1 MKHLKTFAALV
12 ASTTTAALLFSNSSY
27 AFFLDGSGHVGL
39 VGETRVSP
47 DFQPDNGM
55 YQATRLSFDLLGEV
69 RANDRASFNLR
80 LGLTDN
86 PGGFY
91 LGDTARPKTC
101 EPRRSTTPGQPDD
114 TSCDERSQSVV
125 DSGYRSYSPVIR
137 EAYGKYAFNYCILT
151 AGRRSRDVG
160 LGAFL
165 DSGDKPFDNDAS
177 IFDGVTCDVNMQK
190 QQDLGFSF
198 GIDKLQETGTWINNP
213 YDSPVSSP
221 SAEADYNARSRAFGP
236 NDSSDDM
243 DQLFIGINYDDL
255 KTKTPGSFSKQVSI
269 YFANILSQDAKTD
282 VKFFDLYTGFYFGKF
297 ALRNELLFR
306 LGKSADPAVVAMGG
320 QRTSDGAP
328 AVNNLNAM
336 GLAGSLEYT
345 FIKSGAALGPEE
357 FNEGSLRRHIVFSDY
372 AYAPGDVDG
381 YYTDSG
387 KKTNELETYGE
398 ARRDKRARAMAFHR
412 NYHPAMLFFN
422 SRGNS
427 GKYYTGGAF
436 DPTRVMNAAVYSLG
450 YRYENMESGNF
461 EVKAISGRLIDVAPA
476 DIVSYYNSST
486 LDERP
491 MGFYGADLGYEL
503 DLTYSYHYQKEVD
516 LGFGAA
522 AALPGKAWQ
531 ASKKNTPRTGFGL
544 QGSFAIKF

>member
-12 ASTTTAALLFSNSSY
+12 ASSAMAAILFSNSSY

-39 VGETRVSP
+39 LGETRVSP

-86 PGGFY
+86 PSGFY

-101 EPRRSTTPGQPDD
+101 EPRRSSTPGEPAD
-114 TSCDERSQSVV
+114 TSCDDRSQSVV

-236 NDSSDDM
+236 NDNSDDM

-306 LGKSADPAVVAMGG
+306 LGKSADPALVAMGG
-320 QRTSDGAP
+320 QRTSDGSP

-336 GLAGSLEYT
+336 ALAGSLEYT
-345 FIKSGAALGPEE
+345 FMKSGAALGPEE

-398 ARRDKRARAMAFHR
+398 SRRDKRARALALHR

-427 GKYYTGGAF
+427 SKYYTGGVF
-436 DPTRVMNAAVYSLG
+436 DPTRVMNAAIYSLG

-461 EVKAISGRLIDVAPA
+461 EVKAISGRLIDVAPS
-476 DIVSYYNSST
+476 DIVTYYNSST

-516 LGFGAA
+516 LGLGAA
-522 AALPGKAWQ
+522 AAMPGKAWQ
-531 ASKKNTPRTGFGL
+531 ASKTNTPRTGFGL